1 MAQPNS
7 LAEAHLISATEA
19 AREGSREAGSAQSP
33 ESAEAAAASAVSPG
47 ATDWSR
53 WLIVALLGIGAII
66 AYCDRTNISA
76 VLAYRP
82 FVEHFQL
89 SDVGRG
95 VLNSA
100 FFWSYMLLQIPA
112 GWLVDRYGT
121 KIPYAISFAIW
132 CVSSAVTGM
141 TRTLPELTTLR
152 VITGAGEAIVT
163 PASFRWMR
171 QHFQEQQAGLAIGI
185 YMLGT
190 KIGPA
195 VGVPIATWLIHWY
208 DWRLMFLGMGAVG
221 MIWLVPW
228 LLLVKNDAPLA
239 PKISSQPVSRET
251 VPFGNILASP
261 VIWGTVI
268 INFCYNYF
276 VFYCMTWMPA
286 YFVEQ
291 RHVSLTKMG
300 LYSFFSFAGIA
311 IVALVSGIAAD
322 FLIKRGGNA
331 VTVRKAFVV
340 AGFAIACTEVIGVHA
355 ATVDGALFWAVVSL
369 SGLGLTTANNVALC
383 RMTLIPAPAAGL
395 ATGVQ
400 NVSTS
405 LAGIVGPILSGWL
418 LQTTGGYAAPMMAIF
433 FFLVVG
439 AVTCIVLLRPKWS
452 PKVVIV

>member
-7 LAEAHLISATEA
+7 IAEAPPIPAETVTA
-19 AREGSREAGSAQSP
+19 EGAHEGDF
-33 ESAEAAAASAVSPG
+33 
-47 ATDWSR
+47 TR
-53 WLIVALLGIGAII
+53 WLIVGLLGLGAII

-76 VLAYRP
+76 ALAYKP
-82 FVEHFQL
+82 FALHFQL
-89 SDVGRG
+89 SDIDRG

-141 TRTLPELTTLR
+141 TRTLPQLTTLR

-195 VGVPIATWLIHWY
+195 IGAPLAAWLITAY
-208 DWRLMFLGMGAVG
+208 DWRVMFLGMGLCGLV
-221 MIWLVPW
+221 WLIPW
-228 LLLVKNDAPLA
+228 LLFVKNDTPQVAAKDPA
-239 PKISSQPVSRET
+239 RPRSRET
-251 VPFGNILASP
+251 VTFASIMASP

-300 LYSFFSFAGIA
+300 LFSFFSFAGIA
-311 IVALVSGIAAD
+311 IVALVSGLAAD
-322 FLIKRGGNA
+322 LLIKRGGNA
-331 VTVRKAFVV
+331 VFVRKVFVV
-340 AGFAIACTEVIGVHA
+340 AG
-355 ATVDGALFWAVVSL
+355 
-369 SGLGLTTANNVALC
+369 
-383 RMTLIPAPAAGL
+383 
-395 ATGVQ
+395 
-400 NVSTS
+400 
-405 LAGIVGPILSGWL
+405 
-418 LQTTGGYAAPMMAIF
+418 
-433 FFLVVG
+433 
-439 AVTCIVLLRPKWS
+439 
-452 PKVVIV
+452 

>member
-1 MAQPNS
+1 MAQSNS
-7 LAEAHLISATEA
+7 LAGAHPVPAEKPAQEA
-19 AREGSREAGSAQSP
+19 AVQDAG
-33 ESAEAAAASAVSPG
+33 AS
-47 ATDWSR
+47 DWTR
-53 WLIVALLGIGAII
+53 WLIVVLLGIGAII

-76 VLAYRP
+76 ALAYKP
-82 FVEHFQL
+82 FAQHFQL
-89 SDVGRG
+89 SDIDRG

-100 FFWSYMLLQIPA
+100 FFWSYMLLQIPT
-112 GWLVDRYGT
+112 GWVVDRYGT
-121 KIPYAISFAIW
+121 KIPYAISFAVW
-132 CVSSAVTGM
+132 CISSAVTGM
-141 TRTLPELTTLR
+141 TRTLPQLTALR
-152 VITGAGEAIVT
+152 VLTGAGEAIVT

-171 QHFQEQQAGLAIGI
+171 QHFQEQQAGLAVGI

-195 VGVPIATWLIHWY
+195 IGVPIATWLITVY
-208 DWRLMFLGMGAVG
+208 DWRLMFFAMGLAGLV
-221 MIWLVPW
+221 WLVPW
-228 LLLVKNDAPLA
+228 LLFVKNDAPSTA
-239 PKISSQPVSRET
+239 PQNPARPQSRTT
-251 VPFGNILASP
+251 VPFKNIMASP

-300 LYSFFSFAGIA
+300 LFSFFSFAGIA
-311 IVALVSGIAAD
+311 IVALLSGLAAD
-322 FLIKRGGNA
+322 LLIKRGGNA

-340 AGFAIACTEVIGVHA
+340 AGFAIACTEVIGVHSSS
-355 ATVDGALFWAVVSL
+355 VNGALFWAVVSL

-383 RMTLIPAPAAGL
+383 RMTLIPAEAAGL

-418 LQTTGGYAAPMMAIF
+418 LQTTGGYAAPMMVIF
-433 FFLVVG
+433 FFLVIG

-452 PKVVIV
+452 PKVVTV